1 MGCVE
6 PVEGPP
12 PTGGS
17 ILNESGRFEPVDRAS
32 VRWKRLAGW
41 GFVAVSLVFV
51 ALLLARQGAAVSG
64 LRADLDRF
72 GWSLR
77 PGWLIAAVSIGTADL
92 FLMGAIWVG
101 LFRALGGSVG
111 AREGVAVW
119 MITNLGRYIP
129 GKLWQLSGLA
139 LYMRENR
146 QAGAAA
152 LTAAALFQVLVLGTG
167 IAVAAAS
174 LGAELVRGGAV
185 VPIAAVIL
193 LVLVVLLRPSLT
205 GRAAGALARRFGE
218 SAAAGSPGAGALWLA
233 VGGLVLA
240 WLVNGAGL
248 WCVWRGAGG
257 GPAPGVFTMSGV
269 FAASYVAGYLV
280 LFAPGGLVV
289 REGAMAGLLAATA
302 GVPVSVGAAVAV
314 LARLWA
320 VASELLATGIAGAGI
335 SASGARDEPVETF
348 ESNLDRGEG

>member
-1 MGCVE
+1 METG
-6 PVEGPP
+6 EGLPP
-12 PTGGS
+12 AGGPT
-17 ILNESGRFEPVDRAS
+17 LNESGRIGPVDRGA
-32 VRWKRLAGW
+32 VRWKRSAGW
-41 GFVAVSLVFV
+41 VFVVVSLVFV
-51 ALLLARQGAAVSG
+51 ALLLARQGAALSD
-64 LRADLDRF
+64 LRSDLDRF

-77 PGWLIAAVSIGTADL
+77 PGWLVAAVSLGTADL

-101 LFRALGGSVG
+101 LFRALGGSVT

-119 MITNLGRYIP
+119 MVTNLGRYIP

-139 LYMRENR
+139 LYMRERR

-167 IAVAAAS
+167 VAVAGAS
-174 LGAELVRGGAV
+174 LGVELVRGSAL
-185 VPIAAVIL
+185 VPIVAVIV
-193 LVLVVLLRPSLT
+193 LVLVVLLRPALT
-205 GRAAGALARRFGE
+205 GKAAGALARRFGE
-218 SAAAGSPGAGALWLA
+218 SVAAGSPRAGDLWLA

-257 GPAPGVFTMSGV
+257 GAAPGVLTMSGV

-289 REGAMAGLLAATA
+289 REGAMAGLLAVTA

-320 VASELLATGIAGAGI
+320 MASELLATGIAGVGI
-335 SASGARDEPVETF
+335 SARGGRDESTEVF
-348 ESNLDRGEG
+348 GSNLDRGEG